1 METAHVKPATD
12 EEIRRAIRE
21 GFESGEKE
29 GWVPFQEVMKKAQ
42 AILKKHERKLKKA
55 A

>member
-1 METAHVKPATD
+1 MKTAHTAHNEPATD

-21 GFESGEKE
+21 GFESGDKE
-29 GWVPFQEVMKKAQ
+29 GWVSAEEVMKKAH
-42 AILKKHERKLKKA
+42 AILKKA